1 MNATKT
7 TRRTWFTGAAVMAG
21 ASLAAAQA
29 PSGANAKYPRNLTKE
44 DVDRWMTELSNWGK
58 WGADDQ
64 AGTINLITPAK
75 RKAAAALVKEG
86 VCVSASLDADLPKEG
101 TTGVPLQ
108 AFGGGGQRG
117 GPGAGGPGAPGNPPA
132 GGTAPNAG
140 GPPPAGNPPVAG
152 AAPAGRGRGPGG
164 PERATWSLA
173 SRPPGPDPRP
183 LAAYVVDTISVS
195 YHGNYTTHLDAL
207 SHMYYK
213 GQIFNGFPQTSYTD
227 RGAGK
232 DDVMAFKNGI
242 FTRGVLFDITK
253 LKGVDYLGDNEAI
266 YPEDLEAWEKKAGF
280 RLESGDAML
289 VRTGRWLRV
298 KGKGPLNL
306 NVAAPGLYASCA
318 KWMKE
323 RGVAIL
329 GSDVVQDVRP
339 SGVEGVN
346 QPIHQMALMS
356 LGTPLIDNCDLEA
369 LGEAAA
375 QRKRWTIL
383 LTINPLRI
391 PGATGGPVNPIATF

>member
-1 MNATKT
+1 MSQPGI
-7 TRRTWFTGAAVMAG
+7 TRRNWFTSAG
-21 ASLAAAQA
+21 LLTSAGMAAAEA
-29 PSGANAKYPRNLTKE
+29 AGSKGRPAAAEYPRNLTKE

-58 WGADDQ
+58 WGKDDQ

-86 VCVSASLDADLPKEG
+86 VSVSASLDADLPKEG
-101 TTGVPLQ
+101 STGVPL
-108 AFGGGGQRG
+108 ASFGGPRG
-117 GPGAGGPGAPGNPPA
+117 GAPGQAGTAPPPAAGAQAGGPFVERPA
-132 GGTAPNAG
+132 
-140 GPPPAGNPPVAG
+140 
-152 AAPAGRGRGPGG
+152 
-164 PERATWSLA
+164 WSLA

-195 YHGNYTTHLDAL
+195 YHGNSTTHLDSLAHL
-207 SHMYYK
+207 YFN
-213 GQIFNGFPQTSYTD
+213 GQIYNGFPQTSFTD

-232 DDVMAFKNGI
+232 NDVMAFKNGI
-242 FTRGVLFDITK
+242 FTRGVLFDIPK
-253 LKGVDYLGDNEAI
+253 LKGVSYLGDDEAI

-298 KGKGPLNL
+298 KEKGPLNL
-306 NVAAPGLYASCA
+306 NVATPGLYASCA
-318 KWMKE
+318 KWMRE

-339 SGVEGVN
+339 SRVEGVN
-346 QPIHQMALMS
+346 QPIHQIGIQAMGL
-356 LGTPLIDNCDLEA
+356 PLIDNCTLEE
-369 LGEAAA
+369 LGGAAA
-375 QRKRWTIL
+375 KRRRWTFL
-383 LTINPLRI
+383 LTINPLRV